1 MMVRSMKTGIE
12 FFDKAIIK
20 NGFPEGTLIL
30 VAGEPGTGKTIF
42 TSTIIYNG
50 LEKFGEKGM
59 YISLSETKNDFYSEM
74 DRLGMNFKKYEETG
88 LFKFMDLVAVTPDV
102 IEKEIEVI
110 MKEILSFQP
119 KRIVIDSI
127 SALTQL
133 LGADKTRIFL
143 HTTLGRFIKS
153 FGAVAFLIAEKPLGK
168 ETIGYGVEEFVV
180 DGVIVLKYIS
190 LGEVRRRVMEI
201 PKMRKRSI
209 EKSQYEYVI
218 TNRGIEFLVIP
229 ELIRGEEEASEEKV
243 STGIRELDTILD
255 GGVYKGSITLIVG
268 MTGTGKTTF
277 GLHFAIANAIQGK
290 KAVYISFEEP
300 VGQLKRA
307 ARRYGMP
314 IDEIFDKT
322 LKLFSWVPE
331 AKTPVHTFL
340 RIKEIIDEHKPDV
353 LVIDSLTSLREHMDE
368 IELEKM
374 LRYLSLIIKQH
385 GAATYITLNAETD
398 FETIPFTGASTL
410 SDNIIGLKYIIKN
423 EFMEKRLAV
432 IKARGSNHS
441 RKIHKYEITDKGV
454 RIYE

>member
-1 MMVRSMKTGIE
+1 MKVRKMKTGIE

-20 NGFPEGTLIL
+20 NGFPEGSLIL

-74 DRLGMNFKKYEETG
+74 DRLGMNFKKYEKTG
-88 LFKFMDLVAVTPDV
+88 LFKFMDLVAVTPDA

-119 KRIVIDSI
+119 RRIVIDSI

-314 IDEIFDKT
+314 IDEILDKT

-340 RIKEIIDEHKPDV
+340 KIKEIIDEHKPDV

-385 GAATYITLNAETD
+385 EAATYITLNAETD

>member
-1 MMVRSMKTGIE
+1 MKVRKMKTGIE

-20 NGFPEGTLIL
+20 NGFPEGSLIL

-229 ELIRGEEEASEEKV
+229 ELIRGEEDASEEKV
-243 STGIRELDTILD
+243 STGIRELDAILD
-255 GGVYKGSITLIVG
+255 GGVYKGSVTLIVG

-300 VGQLKRA
+300 IGQLKRA

-314 IDEIFDKT
+314 IDEILNKT

>member
-1 MMVRSMKTGIE
+1 MKTGIE
-12 FFDKAIIK
+12 FFDETIIRE
-20 NGFPEGTLIL
+20 GFPEGSLII

-42 TSTIIYNG
+42 TSTIIHNG

-59 YISLSETKNDFYSEM
+59 YISLSETKEDFYDEM
-74 DRLGMNFKKYEETG
+74 KRLGMDFEKYEKSG
-88 LFKFMDLVAVTPDV
+88 LFRFMDLVTVTPDV
-102 IEKEIEVI
+102 IEKEIELI
-110 MKEILSFQP
+110 MKEILSFRP

-127 SALTQL
+127 TALTQL
-133 LGADKTRIFL
+133 LGTEKTRIFL

-168 ETIGYGVEEFVV
+168 ETIGHGVEEFVV

-218 TNRGIEFLVIP
+218 TDRGIEFLAIP
-229 ELIRGEEEASEEKV
+229 DLIRGEEDASEEKV
-243 STGIRELDTILD
+243 STGIKELDAILD
-255 GGVYKGSITLIVG
+255 GGVYRGSITLIVG

-277 GLHFAIANAIQGK
+277 GLHFAIANALQGR
-290 KAVYISFEEP
+290 KAIYISFEES

-314 IDEIFDKT
+314 VDEVLDKT
-322 LKLFSWVPE
+322 LKMFSWVPE

-340 RIKEIIDEHKPDV
+340 KIREIIDEHMPEV
-353 LVIDSLTSLREHMDE
+353 LVIDSLTSLREHMNE

-385 GAATYITLNAETD
+385 KVATYITLNAETD
-398 FETIPFTGASTL
+398 FETVPFTKASTL
-410 SDNIIGLKYIIKN
+410 SDNIIGLKYVIKN
-423 EFMEKRLAV
+423 ELIERRLAV

-441 RKIHKYEITDKGV
+441 RKIHKYDITDKGV
-454 RIYE
+454 MIYE